1 MNISKLSFR
10 NKLKSA
16 FLVISILSILITGL
30 FSYTATARIL
40 EDKALTLTQD
50 TVVKS
55 AQVVDEKLNNLMVVM
70 MTFMISN
77 SFQSMLK
84 DAATGNASAYFT
96 HLSNM
101 DNVFSQAR
109 IAEPLIQSIYIS
121 TPIGNFYPL
130 SMNLNRS
137 VAFTDTALY
146 ARAKEAKRNIWIEGH
161 EDPLFK
167 GNPRVVS
174 LILQPIADF
183 PTRDVYVVVNIRENG
198 LRQIVGSPASGG
210 SERFLLNADGGLVYA
225 DEDPLAGQT
234 ARSGRASAFLKGEAQ
249 AGYTTVRLGREDYLL
264 NYARLALNDW
274 TVVAVQSK
282 SEVLKD
288 LNAVKWTILLITAI
302 SFVVT
307 FALSGW
313 FTRYLLRPL
322 KGLQLVM
329 KRVEGNDLTARFESD
344 REDDLAQVGY
354 RFNRMLEQIVVLI
367 DEVKSA
373 EASKRSAEI
382 KSLSAQMDP
391 HFLYNTL
398 NTIYW
403 KLNLGQVEPSQRMVV
418 ALSRLFQ
425 LGLNKGQE
433 MTTLAKELSH
443 VRQYLELQSWC
454 YENLFAYD
462 VVVEDDALLAQPVP
476 RLILQPL
483 VENAILHGF
492 KDMEDGGIIV
502 IAVRRDACAESW
514 IVEVRDNGRGMDEAD
529 VRHLGRAEG
538 ESGGYALG
546 NLVSR
551 LQLVY
556 GDEAKLGI
564 ESAPDRGTAIA
575 LRIPLRGEDHDGK
588 R

>member
-30 FSYTATARIL
+30 FSYTTTARIL

-50 TVVKS
+50 TVAKS
-55 AQVVDEKLNNLMVVM
+55 AQVVDEKLNNLMIVM

-77 SFQSMLK
+77 SFQTMLK
-84 DAATGNASAYFT
+84 DAASGNTNAYFT

-121 TPIGNFYPL
+121 TPIGDFYPL

-137 VAFTDTALY
+137 VAFKDTALY
-146 ARAKEAKRNIWIEGH
+146 ARAAKAKRNIWIEGH

-174 LILQPIADF
+174 LILLPIAEF
-183 PTRDVYVVVNIRENG
+183 STRDVYVVVNIRESG
-198 LRQIVGSPASGG
+198 LRQIVGSPASSG

-225 DEDPLAGQT
+225 DDDPLAGQT
-234 ARSGRASAFLKGEAQ
+234 AHSGRASAFLKSEAE
-249 AGYTTVRLGREDYLL
+249 AGYTTVRLGRADYLL
-264 NYARLALNDW
+264 NYARLGLNDW
-274 TVVAVQSK
+274 TIVAVQSK

-288 LNAVKWTILLITAI
+288 LDAVKWAILLITAL
-302 SFVVT
+302 SFFVT
-307 FALSGW
+307 FLLSGW

-367 DEVKSA
+367 DEVKAA
-373 EASKRSAEI
+373 EASKRNAEI

-403 KLNLGQVEPSQRMVV
+403 KLNLGQIEPSQRMVV

-425 LGLNKGQE
+425 LGLNKGRE
-433 MTTLAKELSH
+433 MTTLDKELDH
-443 VRQYLELQSWC
+443 VRKYLELQSWC
-454 YENLFAYD
+454 YENLFDFAMD
-462 VVVEDDALLAQPVP
+462 VEDGALLARSVP

-492 KDMEDGGIIV
+492 KDMEEGGRIV
-502 IAVRRDACAESW
+502 IEVRRDPGGEAW
-514 IVEVRDNGRGMDEAD
+514 ILEVRDNGRGMDAVD
-529 VRHLGRAEG
+529 VKQLSRAEG
-538 ESGGYALG
+538 ESGGYALD

-556 GDEAKLGI
+556 GDEARLSI
-564 ESAPDRGTAIA
+564 ESAPDSGTKIA
-575 LRIPLRGEDHDGK
+575 LRIPLRGESSDE
-588 R
+588 RR